1 MVKSLTFIFCLLSI
15 HIFSQA
21 QPVTSITISLPASP
35 NANTANWGGGTS
47 LLTITATAKMEN
59 GRVASAAEESK
70 LLLIIKKAGV
80 KVCGSYTSATATS
93 ANFNTITKVWSGN
106 QAVSFLGQSCTLLPG
121 NYELSV
127 QFFGNKNGAMLPVSD
142 EKIKAFT
149 IPSSV
154 QQVYQAPQNIAPFD
168 AKLFTEAAL
177 SAPIIFQWTPVI
189 PNPNTAVKYRLK
201 VWQLLTG
208 QSGTQAMTINQPLI
222 VKDVTSVTQTVVT
235 NLVSP
240 PCLPPYRCEFIW
252 TVQALGSDGNPIGGT
267 NGTSSPTTFKS
278 ELPTPPVTASN
289 STACNT
295 TSTKTFSIGDEIGLS
310 NGFSMKLS
318 SVPTGTNT
326 ALSGKGTVY
335 VKWLGVLNVKFKDI
349 KVNGGDQL
357 CMGAIY
363 TETDANQ
370 VYPTQWAVNVLNN
383 TSAGSWTVNKIKNIS
398 NDLQANK
405 ILKPFIPASATD
417 QVNNTL
423 TVAPLNM
430 PLGYFKDNDE
440 NTAMGFTEMVF
451 KPDHAEFEAIASF
464 TTKGIFKDAYNN
476 GTDIVAFQ
484 GKGIEFTK
492 SGLSGISGSIK
503 LLEPITFLYANSGT
517 ESLKLTFNKEGAGH
531 IGNGLVFSATNNEY
545 WKYTLDA
552 NVQLPNEWLVP
563 VDPAKSNVDMNFQ
576 LEIVNWDDFVLQGN
590 LPACTIANSNG
601 LGIESGLIAYDHS
614 SVSNAAGMVFPSGY
628 TGNNNA
634 MFSGF
639 YLKDFKLTLPDQL
652 RSYADT
658 ANQVQV
664 IAQNLIIDKDGVTG
678 KILGNNVLTYPKANI
693 GNLGASID
701 TVKVSLNNSVL
712 TEAKMLGKITLPLSS
727 ADDNGSA
734 INYSALF
741 LPGTGT
747 QANSPSAITF
757 ALHPGTDI
765 TSKFLGDGK
774 VQIDQTSSLNLT
786 LSKSATNKREIYLA
800 IDLNGKLYY
809 PTGKI
814 IDAGGN
820 LPLDLDLSCNFQ
832 HLGMVYSK
840 NSQESFSLSTG
851 SWSFASP
858 QKKLSGFAFTIT
870 EIKPKIEP
878 IGAGTEKQYLFKGG
892 VEFVAKIN
900 IGSENSQIQIS
911 GDTKIALTGAIES
924 SQYTPPGA
932 ASANT
937 TVANLN
943 TLTSQVQTTTAIKSN
958 NVGVI
963 TSAVKTDAGFL
974 TQLKPK
980 YLGVKVESINISAT
994 MPALTINGSVEF
1006 YRQDPAYGN
1015 GFKGDLQA
1023 KFTTLNT
1030 SIQAGAIFGN
1040 TKYIPGNV
1048 GNGFKYWK
1056 VEAQVN
1062 LPPPGIV
1069 FMTGVAFRGFGAG
1082 VYSRMNMTAPAV
1094 FNPATA
1100 NASTFAGAVFVPD
1113 VTVKMGFKAK
1123 AIIATT
1129 PKEETFNGS
1138 VALGA
1143 QFNTSGGMNNITID
1157 GLFSCGAEIGQE
1169 ANAFANGAL
1178 NISYDFPLKKFST
1191 NLLINFNKDP
1201 ISTPSGPVNAH
1212 FYIDGMKNE
1221 WAFTCGAPSTLNT
1234 VRLFDQVNINS
1245 YLMFG
1250 NKIQVP
1256 TGFMQP
1262 TIAGFASIGKPLPS
1276 FSETAVSS
1284 ESKTAKG
1291 FAFGVG
1297 VVTSATNNKVISSG
1311 NKYSAG
1317 IKYSFNIGSE
1327 INASLMQYQNCPGFG
1342 DGWRIKSG
1350 IALFAKMD
1358 GKAYYDYQGTVI
1370 KEYSEINLISLG
1382 FGAYAYAEFPKPFY
1396 AEGSVSGNAQVLGLI
1411 NFNFSAEFK
1420 TGEQCAGTSVDV
1432 PSVVYAQEDAEES
1445 LNYTLI
1451 NSVVTPS
1458 GPTGV
1463 SRNTSFSVLL
1473 NYPDNEEFAIPEQQS
1488 SGQMSV
1494 RNFRA
1499 VYTPSLTEDATGGV
1513 VGLNSN
1519 ASVVNQVSGTKLNT
1533 TNPGSLSSSNTNNI
1547 PAISAGLQNQP
1558 GTPHKPATVAS
1569 GSIGL
1574 VASGYDALGARVY
1587 KLTKTGLTI
1596 NSLKA
1601 NTSYK
1606 FQVTGRL
1613 EEKINNIWQVVKH
1626 STTNVPIVRMKK
1638 MYFKTNSET
1647 VGPGTTGNQQLQT
1660 AAK

>member
-1 MVKSLTFIFCLLSI
+1 MVKSLTIILSLLTI
-15 HIFSQA
+15 QAFSQT
-21 QPVTSITISLPASP
+21 QPVTSISISLPASP
-35 NANTANWGGGTS
+35 SPNTANWGGGIS

-59 GRVASAAEESK
+59 GRVVTAAEDSK

-80 KVCGSYTSATATS
+80 KVCGSFTSATAPI

-127 QFFGNKNGAMLPVSD
+127 QFFGNKNGAMIPVSD
-142 EKIKAFT
+142 EKIKAFS
-149 IPSSV
+149 IPSGG
-154 QQVYQAPQNIAPFD
+154 QQVYQAPQNIAPFSS
-168 AKLFTEAAL
+168 KIFTEAAL
-177 SAPIIFQWTPVI
+177 AAPIIFQWTPVI
-189 PNPNTAVKYRLK
+189 PTPSAPVKYRLK
-201 VWQLLTG
+201 IWQLLTG
-208 QSGTQAMTINQPLI
+208 QSGTQAMTVNQPLI
-222 VKDVTSVTQTVVT
+222 TKDVNAVTQTVVT

-252 TVQALGSDGNPIGGT
+252 TVQALNSDGNPIGGT
-267 NGTSSPTTFKS
+267 NGTSTPTTFNS
-278 ELPTPPVTASN
+278 EPAIPPVTVSN

-295 TSTKTFSIGDEIGLS
+295 TSSKTFVIGDEIGLS
-310 NGFSMKLS
+310 NDFIMKLT

-349 KVNGGDQL
+349 KVNGNDQL

-383 TSAGSWTVNKIKNIS
+383 TSAGAWTVNKIKNIS

-405 ILKPFIPASATD
+405 LLKPLIPASATD

-451 KPDHAEFEAIASF
+451 KPEHAEFEAIASF

-492 SGLSGISGSIK
+492 SGLSGINGSIK

-531 IGNGLVFSATNNEY
+531 IGNGLVFSSTNNEY

-552 NVQLPNEWLVP
+552 NVTLPKEWLVP
-563 VDPAKSNVDMNFQ
+563 VDPAKTNVDMNFQ

-614 SVSNAAGMVFPSGY
+614 SVNNASGMVFPMGY
-628 TGNNNA
+628 TGNTNN

-658 ANQVQV
+658 TNRVQV

-678 KILGNNVLTYPKANI
+678 KILGNNILTYPKANI

-727 ADDNGSA
+727 ADDNSSA

-741 LPGTGT
+741 LPGTPN
-747 QANSPSAITF
+747 QANSQSSITF
-757 ALHPGTDI
+757 ALHPGPDI

-774 VQIDQTSSLNLT
+774 VQIEQTSSLNLT
-786 LSKSATNKREIYLA
+786 LTKSAANKREIYLA
-800 IDLNGKLYY
+800 ISLNGKLYY

-832 HLGMVYSK
+832 NLGMVYSK
-840 NSQESFSLSTG
+840 NSQETFTLSTG
-851 SWSFASP
+851 NWSFASP

-870 EIKPKIEP
+870 EVKPKIEP
-878 IGAGTEKQYLFKGG
+878 ISAGTEKQYLFKGG

-900 IGSENSQIQIS
+900 IGSENSTVQIS

-924 SQYTPPGA
+924 SKYTPPA
-932 ASANT
+932 ASTNNSS
-937 TVANLN
+937 VANLN
-943 TLTSQVQTTTAIKSN
+943 TLTSQVQTTTAIKSSS
-958 NVGVI
+958 VGVI
-963 TSAVKTDAGFL
+963 TAAVKADFGFL

-980 YLGVKVESINISAT
+980 YLGVKVENIHINAT
-994 MPALTINGSVEF
+994 MPALTITGSVEF
-1006 YRQDPAYGN
+1006 YKQDPAFGN

-1062 LPPPGIV
+1062 LPAPGIV
-1069 FMTGVAFRGFGAG
+1069 FMTGLAFRGFGAG

-1094 FNPATA
+1094 FNPSTA
-1100 NASTFAGAVFVPD
+1100 NASTFAGAVFTPD
-1113 VTVKMGFKAK
+1113 ISVKMGFKAK

-1138 VALGA
+1138 VALAA
-1143 QFNTSGGMNNITID
+1143 QFNTSGGMNNISID

-1169 ANAFANGAL
+1169 AKAFANGAL
-1178 NISYDFPLKKFST
+1178 NIAYDFPLKKFST

-1212 FYIDGMKNE
+1212 FFIDGMKNE
-1221 WAFTCGAPSTLNT
+1221 WAFTSGLPSTLNT
-1234 VRLFDQVNINS
+1234 VRLFDQVNVSS

-1250 NKIQVP
+1250 NKIQTP

-1262 TIAGFASIGKPLPS
+1262 TIAGFASIGKALPA

-1297 VVTSATNNKVISSG
+1297 VFASANNSKVITSG
-1311 NKYSAG
+1311 EKYSAG

-1327 INASLMQYQNCPGFG
+1327 INASLMQYENCLGFG

-1358 GKAYYDYQGTVI
+1358 GKAYYDWQGKVL
-1370 KEYSEINLISLG
+1370 KEYNEVNLISLG

-1420 TGEQCAGTSVDV
+1420 TGEQCEGTSVDV
-1432 PSVVYAQEDAEES
+1432 PDVIYAQEDAEES

-1451 NSVVTPS
+1451 NSIVTPGS
-1458 GPTGV
+1458 ATGV
-1463 SRNTSFSVLL
+1463 SRTASFSVLL
-1473 NYPDNEEFAIPEQQS
+1473 NYPDNQEFAIQEQQS
-1488 SGQMSV
+1488 TGQINV
-1494 RNFRA
+1494 RTFRA
-1499 VYTPSLTEDATGGV
+1499 VYTPSLTQDSTGG
-1513 VGLNSN
+1513 GAMALNSSN
-1519 ASVVNQVSGTKLNT
+1519 TIQTQVPGTKLIA
-1533 TNPGSLSSSNTNNI
+1533 TNAGGLANNKPANSPGSKNQLGSPQKASPAVSN
-1547 PAISAGLQNQP
+1547 S
-1558 GTPHKPATVAS
+1558 V
-1569 GSIGL
+1569 GL
-1574 VASGYDALGARVY
+1574 VASGYDALGARIY
-1587 KLTKTGLTI
+1587 KLTKTGITI

-1601 NTSYK
+1601 NTSYR
-1606 FQVTGRL
+1606 FQVIGRL
-1613 EEKINNIWQVVKH
+1613 EEKINNSWQVVKH
-1626 STTNVPIVRMKK
+1626 STTNAPIVRTKK
-1638 MYFKTNSET
+1638 IYFKTNSDAGGT
-1647 VGPGTTGNQQLQT
+1647 VGPATQVAKT
-1660 AAK
+1660 AIKL

>member
-1 MVKSLTFIFCLLSI
+1 MVKFLTI
-15 HIFSQA
+15 IFSLLTIQA
-21 QPVTSITISLPASP
+21 FAQTHPITSINISLPASP
-35 NANTANWGGGTS
+35 SPNTANWGGGTS
-47 LLTITATAKMEN
+47 LLTITATAKMDN
-59 GRVASAAEESK
+59 GRVVAAAEDSK
-70 LLLIIKKAGV
+70 LLLIIKKGGV
-80 KVCGSYTSATATS
+80 KVCGSFTSANAAT

-106 QAVSFLGQSCTLLPG
+106 QAVSFFGQSCTLLPG

-127 QFFGNKNGAMLPVSD
+127 QFFGTKNGAIIPVSD
-142 EKIKAFT
+142 EKTKAFS
-149 IPSSV
+149 IPSTG
-154 QQVYQAPQNIAPFD
+154 QTVYQAPQNIAPFN
-168 AKLFTEAAL
+168 AKIFTDAAL
-177 SAPIIFQWTPVI
+177 SAPIVFQWTPVI
-189 PNPNTAVKYRLK
+189 PAPNTPVKYRLK
-201 VWQLLTG
+201 IWQLLTG
-208 QSGTQAMTINQPLI
+208 QSGTQAMTANQALI
-222 VKDVTSVTQTVVT
+222 TKDVNAVTQTVIT

-252 TVQALGSDGNPIGGT
+252 TVQALNSDGNPIGGT
-267 NGTSSPTTFKS
+267 NGTSAPTTFKS
-278 ELPTPPVTASN
+278 EPPTPPVTASN
-289 STACNT
+289 STSCTT
-295 TSTKTFSIGDEIGLS
+295 TSTKAFVIGDEIGLS
-310 NGFSMKLS
+310 DDFIMKLS
-318 SVPTGTNT
+318 TVPTGTNN
-326 ALSGKGTVY
+326 ALSGNGTVY

-349 KVNGGDQL
+349 KVNGDNQL
-357 CMGAIY
+357 CTGAIY
-363 TETDANQ
+363 TQTDASQ

-383 TSAGSWTVNKIKNIS
+383 TSAGAWTVNKIKNIS
-398 NDLQANK
+398 DGIQGNK
-405 ILKPFIPASATD
+405 ILKPLVPVSD
-417 QVNNTL
+417 QVNTLL
-423 TVAPLNM
+423 TVVPLNM
-430 PLGYFKDNDE
+430 PMGYFKDNDE
-440 NTAMGFTEMVF
+440 NTAIGFTEMIF

-464 TTKGIFKDAYNN
+464 TTKGIFNDAFNN
-476 GTDIVAFQ
+476 GTDVIAFQ

-531 IGNGLVFSATNNEY
+531 IGNGLVFSAANNEY
-545 WKYTLDA
+545 WKYNLDA
-552 NVQLPNEWLVP
+552 NVALPKEWLVP
-563 VDPAKSNVDMNFQ
+563 VDPAKTNVDMNFQ

-590 LPACTIANSNG
+590 LPACSIANSNG

-614 SVSNAAGMVFPSGY
+614 AISNATGMVFPTGY
-628 TGNNNA
+628 TGNTNT

-658 ANQVQV
+658 TNKVQV

-678 KILGNNVLTYPKANI
+678 KILGNNVLTYPRANI

-712 TEAKMLGKITLPLSS
+712 TEAKMLGKITLPLST
-727 ADDNGSA
+727 ADDNSNA

-741 LPGTGT
+741 LSGTAT
-747 QANSPSAITF
+747 QTNPQSSITF
-757 ALHPGTDI
+757 ALHPGQDI

-774 VQIDQTSSLNLT
+774 VQIDQTSSLNLILT
-786 LSKSATNKREIYLA
+786 KSAANKREIYLA
-800 IDLNGKLYY
+800 IDLNGKLHY

-814 IDAGGN
+814 IDPGGS
-820 LPLDLDLSCNFQ
+820 LPLDLDLSANFQ

-840 NSQESFSLSTG
+840 NSQETFTLNTG
-851 SWSFASP
+851 NWSFASP

-870 EIKPKIEP
+870 EVKPKIEP
-878 IGAGTEKQYLFKGG
+878 IGAGSEKQYLFKGG

-900 IGSENSQIQIS
+900 IGSENSTVQIS

-924 SQYTPPGA
+924 SKYTPPA
-932 ASANT
+932 ASGNNT
-937 TVANLN
+937 SVANLN
-943 TLTSQVQTTTAIKSN
+943 TLTSQLQTTTAITSAN
-958 NVGVI
+958 TGVI
-963 TSAVKTDAGFL
+963 TAAVKADYGFL

-980 YLGVKVESINISAT
+980 YLGVKVENIHINAT
-994 MPALTINGSVEF
+994 MPALTIKGSVEF
-1006 YRQDPAYGN
+1006 YKQHPAYGN

-1048 GNGFKYWK
+1048 GNSFKYWK

-1069 FMTGVAFRGFGAG
+1069 FMTGLAFRGFGAG
-1082 VYSRMNMTAPAV
+1082 VYSRMNMTVPAV

-1100 NASTFAGAVFVPD
+1100 NASTFAGAVFTPD
-1113 VTVKMGFKAK
+1113 ISVKMGFKAK

-1138 VALGA
+1138 VALAA
-1143 QFNTSGGMNNITID
+1143 QFNTSGGMNNISID

-1221 WAFTCGAPSTLNT
+1221 WAFTCGLPSTLNT
-1234 VRLFDQVNINS
+1234 VRLFDQVNVSS

-1256 TGFMQP
+1256 SGFMQP
-1262 TIAGFASIGKPLPS
+1262 TIAGFASIGKALPA

-1297 VVTSATNNKVISSG
+1297 VFASANNNKVITSG

-1327 INASLMQYQNCPGFG
+1327 INASLMQYENCPGFG

-1358 GKAYYDYQGTVI
+1358 GKAYYDWQGKYI
-1370 KEYSEINLISLG
+1370 QEYNEVNLISLG

-1420 TGEQCAGTSVDV
+1420 TGEQCEGTSVDV
-1432 PSVVYAQEDAEES
+1432 PDAVYAQEDAEES

-1451 NSVVTPS
+1451 NSIVTPGS
-1458 GPTGV
+1458 ATGV
-1463 SRNTSFSVLL
+1463 PRTASFSVLL
-1473 NYPDNEEFAIPEQQS
+1473 NYPDNQEFAIQEQQS
-1488 SGQMSV
+1488 SGQINV
-1494 RNFRA
+1494 RTFRA
-1499 VYTPSLTEDATGGV
+1499 VYTPTLTQDSTGGGAMALNTSNPIQTQV
-1513 VGLNSN
+1513 AGTKLTATNAGGLANSN
-1519 ASVVNQVSGTKLNT
+1519 A
-1533 TNPGSLSSSNTNNI
+1533 NNK
-1547 PAISAGLQNQP
+1547 PAISQL
-1558 GTPHKPATVAS
+1558 GTPQKAS
-1569 GSIGL
+1569 SAVSNSVGL

-1587 KLTKTGLTI
+1587 KLTKTGITT
-1596 NSLKA
+1596 NALKA
-1601 NTSYK
+1601 NTSYR
-1606 FQVTGRL
+1606 FQVVGRL
-1613 EEKINNIWQVVKH
+1613 EEKINNSWQVVKH
-1626 STTNVPIVRMKK
+1626 STTNAPIVRTKK
-1638 MYFKTNSET
+1638 IYFKTNAET
-1647 VGPGTTGNQQLQT
+1647 VGTGSAVKQLAKS

>member
-1 MVKSLTFIFCLLSI
+1 MPEMLKLLTIILSVLSI
-15 HIFSQA
+15 QA
-21 QPVTSITISLPASP
+21 FAQIHPVTAISISLPASP
-35 NANTANWGGGTS
+35 NSNTANWGGGTS

-59 GRVASAAEESK
+59 GRVVSAAEDSK

-80 KVCGSYTSATATS
+80 KVCGSYTSATATA

-127 QFFGNKNGAMLPVSD
+127 QFFSSKNGAMIAVSD
-142 EKIKAFT
+142 EKTKAFS
-149 IPSSV
+149 IPSGG

-168 AKLFTEAAL
+168 AKLFTDAAL
-177 SAPIIFQWTPVI
+177 SAPLIFQWTPVI
-189 PNPNTAVKYRLK
+189 PAPNAPVKYRLK
-201 VWQLLTG
+201 IWQLLTG
-208 QSGTQAMTINQPLI
+208 QSGTQAMAANQPLLT
-222 VKDVTSVTQTVVT
+222 KDVNSVTQTVVT

-240 PCLPPYRCEFIW
+240 PCAAPYRCEFIW
-252 TVQALGSDGNPIGGT
+252 TVQALNSDGNPIGGT
-267 NGTSSPTTFKS
+267 NGTSAATTFKS
-278 ELPTPPVTASN
+278 EPATPPLTTSN
-289 STACNT
+289 SPGCNT
-295 TSTKTFSIGDEIGLS
+295 TSAKSFNIGDEIGLS
-310 NGFSMKLS
+310 NDFVMKLS

-326 ALSGKGTVY
+326 ALSGKGTIY

-349 KVNGGDQL
+349 KVNGDDRL
-357 CMGAIY
+357 CTGAVY
-363 TETDANQ
+363 TETDASQ

-383 TSAGSWTVNKIKNIS
+383 TSAGAWTVNKIKNIS
-398 NDLQANK
+398 TDLQANK
-405 ILKPFIPASATD
+405 ILKPLIPASATD

-423 TVAPLNM
+423 TSAPLNM

-440 NTAMGFTEMVF
+440 NTAIGFTEMVF
-451 KPDHAEFEAIASF
+451 KPGHAEFEAIASF

-492 SGLSGISGSIK
+492 SGLSGINGSIK

-517 ESLKLTFNKEGAGH
+517 ESLKLTFNKESAGH
-531 IGNGLVFSATNNEY
+531 IGNGLVFSPASNEY

-552 NVQLPNEWLVP
+552 NVQLPKEWLVP
-563 VDPAKSNVDMNFQ
+563 VDPAKTNVDMNFQ
-576 LEIVNWDDFVLQGN
+576 VEIVNWNDFVLQGN

-614 SVSNAAGMVFPSGY
+614 SINNAAGMVFPAGY
-628 TGNNNA
+628 TGNTNA

-658 ANQVQV
+658 TNKVQV
-664 IAQNLIIDKDGVTG
+664 IAQNLIIDQGGVTG
-678 KILGNNVLTYPKANI
+678 KILGNNILTYPKANI

-701 TVKVSLNNSVL
+701 TVKVSLSNSVL
-712 TEAKMLGKITLPLSS
+712 TEAKMLGKITLPLST
-727 ADDNGSA
+727 ADDNSSA

-741 LPGTGT
+741 LPGT
-747 QANSPSAITF
+747 ANQSSITF
-757 ALHPGTDI
+757 ALHPGQDI

-786 LSKSATNKREIYLA
+786 LSKSAANKREIYLA

-840 NSQESFSLSTG
+840 NSQETFTLTTG

-870 EIKPKIEP
+870 DVKPKIEP
-878 IGAGTEKQYLFKGG
+878 ISAGTEKQYLFKGG
-892 VEFVAKIN
+892 IEFVAKIN
-900 IGSENSQIQIS
+900 IGSENSTVQIS

-924 SQYTPPGA
+924 SQYTVPA
-932 ASANT
+932 AAPANT
-937 TVANLN
+937 TVPNLN
-943 TLTSQVQTTTAIKSN
+943 TLTSQVQTTTAIKSTN
-958 NVGVI
+958 TGLI
-963 TSAVKTDAGFL
+963 TAAVKADYGFL

-980 YLGVKVESINISAT
+980 YLGVRVENIHINAT
-994 MPALTINGSVEF
+994 MPALTIKGSVEF
-1006 YRQDPAYGN
+1006 YKQDPAYGN

-1040 TKYIPGNV
+1040 TKYIPGNA

-1062 LPPPGIV
+1062 LPAPGIV

-1113 VTVKMGFKAK
+1113 ATVKMGFKAK

-1143 QFNTSGGMNNITID
+1143 QFNTSGGMNNISID

-1221 WAFTCGAPSTLNT
+1221 WAFTSGRPSTLNT
-1234 VRLFDQVNINS
+1234 VRLFDQVNVSS

-1256 TGFMQP
+1256 SGFMQP
-1262 TIAGFASIGKPLPS
+1262 TIAGFASIGKSLPS

-1284 ESKTAKG
+1284 DSKTAKG

-1297 VVTSATNNKVISSG
+1297 VFSSAANNKVISSG

-1358 GKAYYDYQGTVI
+1358 GKAYYDYQGTYI

-1411 NFNFSAEFK
+1411 SFNFSAEFK
-1420 TGEQCAGTSVDV
+1420 TGEPCAGTSVDV
-1432 PSVVYAQEDAEES
+1432 PNMVYAQEDAEES

-1451 NSVVTPS
+1451 NSVITP
-1458 GPTGV
+1458 GGATGV

-1473 NYPDNEEFAIPEQQS
+1473 NYPDNEEFAIQEQQS
-1488 SGQMSV
+1488 SGQMNV
-1494 RNFRA
+1494 RTFRA
-1499 VYTPSLTEDATGGV
+1499 VYTPSLTQDSIGG
-1513 VGLNSN
+1513 GIMALNSGN
-1519 ASVVNQVSGTKLNT
+1519 AAINQVSGTKVNAS
-1533 TNPGSLSSSNTNNI
+1533 NAGSLATSNTNNK
-1547 PAISAGLQNQP
+1547 PAISPALQSQP
-1558 GTPHKPATVAS
+1558 GAPQKAGSAVS
-1569 GSIGL
+1569 NSIGL

-1587 KLTKTGLTI
+1587 KLTKTGITI

-1613 EEKINNIWQVVKH
+1613 EEKINNSWQVVKH
-1626 STTNVPIVRMKK
+1626 STTNAPIVRTKK
-1638 MYFKTNSET
+1638 MYFKTNSDT
-1647 VGPGTTGNQQLQT
+1647 VGTGSAVNQLAK
-1660 AAK
+1660 AAVK